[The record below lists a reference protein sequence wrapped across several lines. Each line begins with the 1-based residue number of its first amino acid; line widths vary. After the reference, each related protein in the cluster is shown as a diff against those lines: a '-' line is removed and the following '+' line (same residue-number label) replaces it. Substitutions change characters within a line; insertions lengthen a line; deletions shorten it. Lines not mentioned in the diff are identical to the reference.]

1 MEDKAEAG
9 DQGDY
14 VGLPLRLDQRAE
26 SASSDLPAFLARP
39 AGAPVYHGF
48 PIVPETETD
57 GWVYGTISEFEDP
70 DACEYGDGFV
80 IAPDGT
86 RAGIVWSVGTFP
98 TKVLIGP
105 ESGRWGV
112 FAIAFPRAVT
122 NVEDIVI
129 CFRAVLP
136 ELRAR
141 HAEALARIR
150 RPWWRRIFE

>member
-1 MEDKAEAG
+1 MKGEPKDADGGEH
-9 DQGDY
+9 
-14 VGLPLRLDQRAE
+14 VGRPLRLDPQAE
-26 SASSDLPAFLARP
+26 SASPDRPAFLASP
-39 AGAPVYHGF
+39 PGAPVYHGF

-57 GWVYGTISEFEDP
+57 GWVYGAITEFEDP
-70 DACEYGDGFV
+70 DGCEDGDGFV

-86 RAGIVWSVGTFP
+86 RAGLVWSVGTFP
-98 TKVLIGP
+98 TRVISEP

-112 FAIAFPRAVT
+112 FAIAFPRAVK
-122 NVEDIVI
+122 NVEDIVV

-141 HAEALARIR
+141 HAEALASTR